1 MNEQV
6 SERVKAYIELISR
19 YFDMLKHVRRPRGI
33 KLDSLAF
40 TTYQL
45 ICNINAMLTK
55 KEFDIFHKIIDTK
68 VFPTVCPREGEFFAY
83 KKCLGSKKRSGPRYI
98 VKLLVPADAKRSSAF
113 GNKCRCDKAKVVEII
128 NLKTG
133 HRCKRAYSAFN
144 TNFVYEQGKEIKIDD
159 DYDDNR
165 WIECSEGIHFFMTK
179 EEAEDYPL

>member
-19 YFDMLKHVRRPRGI
+19 YFDTFKHVVHTRRI
-33 KLDSLAF
+33 EQSLTF

-45 ICNINAMLTK
+45 ICNINFLLA
-55 KEFDIFHKIIDTK
+55 KEERDTFNEIIDTK

-83 KKCLGSKKRSGPRYI
+83 KKCLGSKKRFGPKYI

-113 GNKCRCDKAKVVEII
+113 GKKCRCDKAKVVEII
-128 NLKTG
+128 NLETG
-133 HRCKRAYSAFN
+133 RRCKRAYSAFN
-144 TNFVYEQGKEIKIDD
+144 TNFVYEQDKEVRVDNF
-159 DYDDNR
+159 DDNR